1 MADISPLLVLTVGA
15 TLVFE
20 FTNGMHDTANAIA
33 TVVSTRIL
41 GAGTAIM
48 MSAALN
54 LAGALFCTEVA
65 KTIAGGLVHAQAV
78 TPAVVL
84 SAVLAAITWNM
95 ITWSVGLPSSSTH
108 ALVGGLCGAAL
119 VHAGGTAVAW
129 GGVFHKVLFPMVVS
143 PAVGFVVAMGVM
155 LAIVALLSHAT
166 RERPE
171 AAFRKLQILSAA
183 GMSFAHGQAD
193 AQKGMGIITLALLS
207 AGFIT
212 TPTVP
217 RWVMVLCALTMALGT
232 ASGGWRIIKTM
243 GHKIVRLE
251 PVHGFAAESAAA
263 LVILLGS
270 HAGMTLSTTHVVTG
284 CIFGVGATR
293 RLSAPRW
300 GVARSMVFAWVL
312 TLPAAALV
320 AALTYSLLG
329 ALGAR

>member
-1 MADISPLLVLTVGA
+1 MADLSPLLVLTVGA

-48 MSAALN
+48 MSAGLN

-65 KTIAGGLVHAQAV
+65 KTIAGGLVEASAV

-84 SAVLAAITWNM
+84 AGVLAAISWNL

-108 ALVGGLCGAAL
+108 ALVGGLCGAAF
-119 VHAGGTAVAW
+119 VHAGVRSVQW
-129 GGVFHKVLFPMVVS
+129 GGVCVKVVIPMVVS
-143 PAVGFVVAMGVM
+143 PVVGFAFAMAVM
-155 LAIVALLSHAT
+155 LTIVALLSHAT

-207 AGFIT
+207 SGWIQ

-263 LVILLGS
+263 LVILFGS

-300 GVARSMVFAWVL
+300 GVARNMLFAWVL

-320 AALTYSLLG
+320 AGVVYQLIG
-329 ALGAR
+329 ATGAR